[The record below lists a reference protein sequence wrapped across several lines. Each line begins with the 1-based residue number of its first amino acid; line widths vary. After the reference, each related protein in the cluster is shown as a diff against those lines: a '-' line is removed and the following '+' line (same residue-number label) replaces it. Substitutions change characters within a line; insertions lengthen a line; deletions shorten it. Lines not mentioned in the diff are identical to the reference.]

1 MAYAVSLDGFEGPL
15 DLLINL
21 IQKNKID
28 ICDIPISTITNQY
41 LLQIRTW
48 QDMDMD
54 VASEFI
60 VMAARLLE
68 IKAKALL
75 PKNEEAKEDEEDL
88 QAKLVRQLVEY
99 KIFKEISYYFQ
110 LQEQRELGAIYRDPE
125 YIPQNMEE
133 APLVIDP
140 YSLEQCFKRLLFE
153 REEEI
158 EAMAP
163 PQKIIRELFS
173 IEEKIAEI
181 TEILVQAGASGVSF
195 SELLH
200 PDICREEVVVTLLSL
215 LEMVKTSGL
224 RLLQNRV
231 FIDFQI
237 HREVEKN
244 EQR

>member
-1 MAYAVSLDGFEGPL
+1 MAYAVSLETFEGPL
-15 DLLINL
+15 DLLISL
-21 IQKNKID
+21 ILKNKID
-28 ICDIPISTITNQY
+28 ICDIPIATITNQY

-75 PKNEEAKEDEEDL
+75 PKNEEEKEDAEEL

-99 KIFKEISYYFQ
+99 KIFKEISRYFQ
-110 LQEQRELGAIYRDPE
+110 SREQKELCAIYRDPE
-125 YIPQNMEE
+125 YIPQNLEE
-133 APLVIDP
+133 TPLVIDP
-140 YSLEQCFKRLLFE
+140 YSLEQCFKQLLFQKE
-153 REEEI
+153 TETESI
-158 EAMAP
+158 QP

-173 IEEKIAEI
+173 IEEKIEEI
-181 TEILVQAGASGVSF
+181 IDKLVQAGAAGVSF

-200 PDICREEVVVTLLSL
+200 PDISREEVVVTLLSL
-215 LEMVKTSGL
+215 LEMVKTNGL

-237 HREVEKN
+237 QREVDDN
-244 EQR
+244 E